1 MNQYEEICKDMGQRA
16 KAASFELAQIDQ
28 GTLDSALL
36 AIADAVEA
44 QTDEIMAANQLD
56 LDKSGDYNVPQ
67 TMIDRLTLTP
77 SRISQMA
84 EGVRQDVYK
93 RQLLTH
99 EVVPDAGTVIVDDFD
114 VTRMKRS
121 KIPKLRRKLGVVF
134 QDFRLLPN
142 KTVSE
147 NIAFALEV
155 IEEKP
160 KVIKEKV
167 SHVLELVG
175 LTDKANDL
183 PEDLSGGEQ
192 QRVAIARAIVNR
204 PSVLIAD
211 EPTGNLDPDTSKGIV
226 DLFKHINNFGTT
238 VIMVTH
244 NMDLVSYLNKRVI
257 RLKDG
262 RVQSDNMRG
271 AEINEA

>member
-1 MNQYEEICKDMGQRA
+1 MIEFKNVSKVYDNGSVALDDVCLTINEGEFVLICGHSGAGK
-16 KAASFELAQIDQ
+16 S
-28 GTLDSALL
+28 TLF
-36 AIADAVEA
+36 
-44 QTDEIMAANQLD
+44 
-56 LDKSGDYNVPQ
+56 K
-67 TMIDRLTLTP
+67 
-77 SRISQMA
+77 
-84 EGVRQDVYK
+84 
-93 RQLLTH
+93 LLTH
-99 EVVPDAGTVIVDDFD
+99 EVVPDSGTVIVDDFD

-226 DLFKHINNFGTT
+226 DLFKHINNLGTT

>member
-1 MNQYEEICKDMGQRA
+1 MIEFKNVSKVYDNGSVALDDVCLTINEGEFVLVCGHSGAGK
-16 KAASFELAQIDQ
+16 S
-28 GTLDSALL
+28 TLF
-36 AIADAVEA
+36 
-44 QTDEIMAANQLD
+44 
-56 LDKSGDYNVPQ
+56 K
-67 TMIDRLTLTP
+67 
-77 SRISQMA
+77 
-84 EGVRQDVYK
+84 
-93 RQLLTH
+93 LLTH

-142 KTVSE
+142 KTVAE

-160 KVIKEKV
+160 KIIKEKV
-167 SHVLELVG
+167 SHVLDLVG
-175 LTDKANDL
+175 LSEKANDL

-204 PSVLIAD
+204 PTVLIAD
-211 EPTGNLDPDTSKGIV
+211 EPTGNLDPDTSKDIV
-226 DLFKHINNFGTT
+226 ELFKHINTFGTT

>member
-1 MNQYEEICKDMGQRA
+1 MIEFKNVSKVYDNGSVALDDVCLTINDGEFVLVCGHSGAGK
-16 KAASFELAQIDQ
+16 S
-28 GTLDSALL
+28 TLF
-36 AIADAVEA
+36 
-44 QTDEIMAANQLD
+44 
-56 LDKSGDYNVPQ
+56 K
-67 TMIDRLTLTP
+67 
-77 SRISQMA
+77 
-84 EGVRQDVYK
+84 
-93 RQLLTH
+93 LLTH

-142 KTVSE
+142 KTVAE

-160 KVIKEKV
+160 KIIKEKV
-167 SHVLELVG
+167 SHVLDLVG
-175 LTDKANDL
+175 LSEKANDL

-204 PSVLIAD
+204 PTVLIAD
-211 EPTGNLDPDTSKGIV
+211 EPTGNLDPDTSKDIV
-226 DLFKHINNFGTT
+226 ELFKHINNFGTT

-244 NMDLVSYLNKRVI
+244 NPELAEQYSTRIVKLLDGEITHNMDIVSYLNKRVI

>member
-1 MNQYEEICKDMGQRA
+1 MIEFKNVSKVYDNGSVAVDDVCLTINDGEFVLICGHSGAGK
-16 KAASFELAQIDQ
+16 S
-28 GTLDSALL
+28 TLF
-36 AIADAVEA
+36 
-44 QTDEIMAANQLD
+44 
-56 LDKSGDYNVPQ
+56 K
-67 TMIDRLTLTP
+67 
-77 SRISQMA
+77 
-84 EGVRQDVYK
+84 
-93 RQLLTH
+93 LLTH
-99 EVVPDAGTVIVDDFD
+99 EVVPDTGTVIVDDFD

-211 EPTGNLDPDTSKGIV
+211 EPTGNLDPETAANIVSILKDTCKA
-226 DLFKHINNFGTT
+226 GTT
-238 VIMVTH
+238 VIMSTH
-244 NMDLVSYLNKRVI
+244 NINLLDQFPGKVYRCHEGELTLLTDKKQVCEL
-257 RLKDG
+257 
-262 RVQSDNMRG
+262 
-271 AEINEA
+271 AEETAPVETIDEQEPND

>member
-1 MNQYEEICKDMGQRA
+1 MFK
-16 KAASFELAQIDQ
+16 
-28 GTLDSALL
+28 
-36 AIADAVEA
+36 
-44 QTDEIMAANQLD
+44 
-56 LDKSGDYNVPQ
+56 
-67 TMIDRLTLTP
+67 
-77 SRISQMA
+77 
-84 EGVRQDVYK
+84 
-93 RQLLTH
+93 LLTH
-99 EVVPDAGTVIVDDFD
+99 EVTPDSGFVIVDEFD
-114 VTRMKRS
+114 VTKLKRS

-142 KTVSE
+142 KSVAE

-167 SHVLELVG
+167 AHVLELVG
-175 LTDKANDL
+175 LSDKANDL

-211 EPTGNLDPDTSKGIV
+211 EPTGNLDPNTSKDIV

-244 NMDLVSYLNKRVI
+244 NMDIVTYLNKRVI
-257 RLKDG
+257 ELKDG
-262 RVQSDNMRG
+262 RVLSDNMRG
-271 AEINEA
+271 AEFNEA

>member
-1 MNQYEEICKDMGQRA
+1 MIEFKNVSKVYENGSTALDNVCITINDGEFVLICGHSGAGK
-16 KAASFELAQIDQ
+16 S
-28 GTLDSALL
+28 TLF
-36 AIADAVEA
+36 
-44 QTDEIMAANQLD
+44 
-56 LDKSGDYNVPQ
+56 K
-67 TMIDRLTLTP
+67 
-77 SRISQMA
+77 
-84 EGVRQDVYK
+84 
-93 RQLLTH
+93 LLTH
-99 EVVPDAGTVIVDDFD
+99 EVTPDSGFVIVDEFD
-114 VTRMKRS
+114 VT
-121 KIPKLRRKLGVVF
+121 KLKRKLGVVF

-142 KTVSE
+142 KSVAE

-167 SHVLELVG
+167 AHVLELVG
-175 LTDKANDL
+175 LSDKANDL

-211 EPTGNLDPDTSKGIV
+211 EPTGNLDPNTSKDIV

-244 NMDLVSYLNKRVI
+244 NMDIVTYLNKRVI
-257 RLKDG
+257 ELKDG
-262 RVQSDNMRG
+262 RVLSDNMRG
-271 AEINEA
+271 AEFNEA